1 MRVRVSS
8 LSSVLVL
15 LAGFA
20 GYAPGAL
27 AQNACSCMCTDTGT
41 AQWMCSTPFSTQA
54 PESCAAMECPVVGSP
69 GTDTPPATDPVE
81 EVPPPTDEVT
91 DPVAGGGDVVEPPA
105 AGLECKRRNVYRPD
119 LGKYKT
125 YKVCKPALSEEQQT
139 RIAEYRARM
148 KERWASYQA
157 KHQHNGRSNYRGHH
171 KGHGGHGD

>member
-8 LSSVLVL
+8 LSSMLFL

-27 AQNACSCMCTDTGT
+27 AQNACSCMCTDAGT

-54 PESCAAMECPVVGSP
+54 PESCAATQCPVAGSGTDETP
-69 GTDTPPATDPVE
+69 TDTPPVTD
-81 EVPPPTDEVT
+81 PTDEVT
-91 DPVAGGGDVVEPPA
+91 DPVADGTDVVEPPA

-125 YKVCKPALSEEQQT
+125 YKVCKPAMSEEEKA

-148 KERWASYQA
+148 QERWAAHQA
-157 KHQHNGRSNYRGHH
+157 KHQHSSHKSYRGRH
-171 KGHGGHGD
+171 GRGGHGD